1 MMIPSLCR
9 FASVSPLLVWVF
21 CHFAATNG
29 AQIPR
34 NIIQTGPRKADF
46 IKKHPEWIQYQAVM
60 KVVNRNFNHT
70 FLDDVA
76 GLALIDKHFNHTI
89 LPHVARNVQRP
100 VMRADLIRLA
110 SIAVYG
116 GFYMDL
122 DMLARSWF
130 EPLVAGSGDGTYT
143 AVFPKEWWRH
153 DSAYRERH
161 FGDPEDD
168 EDHWQVGN
176 YAFAAVPGH
185 EFVLDALEEAMKRCM
200 ELTSLEVTDLEILRT
215 TGPYMLSEVYHEGR
229 KEGRY
234 ASVLHLPGDDAKPTR
249 DCEPFCGENDW
260 HKFGPYAEHMLTHS
274 WVSERQLQG
283 LKGKDKGKGFDYDD
297 LYNPPKAKKDPPKAK
312 TNSVKAKK
320 DPVKGNKNPLPFKI
334 GPRDNIFA
342 KKGKKM
348 KKSRALKGF

>member
-34 NIIQTGPRKADF
+34 NIIQTGPKKADF
-46 IKKHPEWIQYQAVM
+46 VKKHPEWVQYQAVM

-274 WVSERQLQG
+274 WVTERQLKG
-283 LKGKDKGKGFDYDD
+283 CKKGKSDKGKREIDYD
-297 LYNPPKAKKDPPKAK
+297 LYHPDSCDPPK
-312 TNSVKAKK
+312 
-320 DPVKGNKNPLPFKI
+320 KGKNA
-334 GPRDNIFA
+334 PRKNIFVR
-342 KKGKKM
+342 KGKK
-348 KKSRALKGF
+348 RGRVLKGLRTLM